1 MPLRATT
8 GAEDRA
14 HKTIAATVVAAAA
27 VVVVAA
33 AVAKTRRVRVV
44 AIAVAI
50 AVPIV
55 VPTVVVPTVV
65 VPTVVVAT
73 LVEFRVAWVG
83 AVGVGTAAGRAVVA
97 MVGVQQGGWLLLLLL
112 VVLLGVVL
120 ALLLLL
126 LLLLL
131 PLLLLQLLLFLF
143 LLLLLLAL
151 QTFRLLFLQQGI
163 LPRLLL
169 GLFPHFLCPC
179 TGFLGLLLPRQKVPR
194 KSTQKKYP
202 QKCKD
207 IVNQSVYMDFTQDNS
222 SDGKK
227 KILEEPT

>member
-14 HKTIAATVVAAAA
+14 HKTIAAATVVAAAA

-33 AVAKTRRVRVV
+33 KTRRVCVV
-44 AIAVAI
+44 AIAVATV
-50 AVPIV
+50 VPI
-55 VPTVVVPTVV
+55 VVVPTVV

-112 VVLLGVVL
+112 
-120 ALLLLL
+120 
-126 LLLLL
+126 
-131 PLLLLQLLLFLF
+131 
-143 LLLLLLAL
+143 AL
-151 QTFRLLFLQQGI
+151 QTFCLLFLQQGI

-194 KSTQKKYP
+194 NSTQKKYP

-207 IVNQSVYMDFTQDNS
+207 IFNQSVYMDFTQDNS
-222 SDGKK
+222 IVDERKK
-227 KILEEPT
+227 NTGGTHLAQFAVFPFLFAHPGLGSCPFHLIL